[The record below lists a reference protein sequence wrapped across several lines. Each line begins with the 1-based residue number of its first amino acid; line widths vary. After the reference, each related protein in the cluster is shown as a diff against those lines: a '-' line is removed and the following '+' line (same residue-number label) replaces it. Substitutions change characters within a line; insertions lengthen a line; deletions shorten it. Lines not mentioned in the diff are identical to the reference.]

1 MEISVMSLNMYSLP
15 KKKKEVDPNAPPRP
29 TLLGHEKEM
38 KGWREQFGKL
48 ATTNTE
54 QAIELAF
61 LKRKMNRMQ
70 GQIDALISYT
80 KRK

>member
-1 MEISVMSLNMYSLP
+1 MSLSMYTQP

-38 KGWREQFGKL
+38 KTWREQFGKL
-48 ATTNTE
+48 ANTNTE

-70 GQIDALISYT
+70 GQIDALVSYT
-80 KRK
+80 KKR